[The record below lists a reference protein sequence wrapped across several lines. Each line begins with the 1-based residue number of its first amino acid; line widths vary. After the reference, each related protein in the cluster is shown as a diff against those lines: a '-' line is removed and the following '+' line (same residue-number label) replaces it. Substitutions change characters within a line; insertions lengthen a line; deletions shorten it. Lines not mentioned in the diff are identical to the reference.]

1 MLQTIYSPSPNL
13 LVENGYSQFNNLY
26 FYSVD
31 GPSGNL
37 RINPVTRVLEV
48 FTGQNWTQ
56 INGNMASLRLS
67 TDADMALDWAKTKM
81 QEEKKASELAETNSS
96 VKSALDNLHK
106 AQEQLTIIMTLI
118 EKDEELKNV

>member
-1 MLQTIYSPSPNL
+1 MLQTIYSSSPNL
-13 LVENGYSQFNNLY
+13 LVENYSPFNNIY
-26 FYSVD
+26 FYSTD

-56 INGNMASLRLS
+56 VNGNVASLRLS
-67 TDADMALDWAKTKM
+67 ADADMALDWAKTKM
-81 QEEKKASELAETNSS
+81 QEERKAKELAETNPS
-96 VKSALDNLHK
+96 VKSALDTLHK

-118 EKDEELKNV
+118 KDNQE